1 MAWTLATGVVAL
13 VVAGVGARAVGRLLK
28 ARPVAWYAAASAVVF
43 AVAVALFA
51 LSSVP
56 QPTGTATADA
66 IEGLALGLGF
76 GGMAGLRYGYK
87 GLFELGQGRAR
98 S

>member
-1 MAWTLATGVVAL
+1 MAWTFATGVVAL
-13 VVAGVGARAVGRLLK
+13 VVAGFGARAVGRLLK
-28 ARPVAWYAAASAVVF
+28 SRPAAWYAAASVAVFV
-43 AVAVALFA
+43 VAVALFV
-51 LSSVP
+51 LSSASL
-56 QPTGTATADA
+56 PTRTVTADA
-66 IEGLALGLGF
+66 VQGLALGLGF

>member
-1 MAWTLATGVVAL
+1 MAWTFATGVVAL
-13 VVAGVGARAVGRLLK
+13 LVAGVGARFAGRLLK
-28 ARPVAWYAAASAVVF
+28 SRPVSWYAVANAVVF
-43 AVAVALFA
+43 ALAVALFA
-51 LSSVP
+51 LSSAS
-56 QPTGTATADA
+56 QPTGSATADA
-66 IEGLALGLGF
+66 IQGVALGLGF